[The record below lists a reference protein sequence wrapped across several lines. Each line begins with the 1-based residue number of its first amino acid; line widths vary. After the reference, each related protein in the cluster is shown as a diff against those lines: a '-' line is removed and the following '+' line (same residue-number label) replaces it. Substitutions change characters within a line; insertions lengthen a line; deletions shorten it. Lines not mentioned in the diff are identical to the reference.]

1 MQDFKI
7 YFTSDVHGKLLP
19 VDYQTGRPRRR
30 GLMDIAA
37 ELKKDGNT
45 IVCDGGDALQ
55 GSALMQ
61 YYLEHRERFPLHPM
75 AYGFRAMGLEVFT
88 LGNHDFNFGYEV
100 LRDYLHAVNA
110 VCVCANVEDGREE
123 LGLRKSWIKTLENG
137 LRIGFTGVVTDYVNL
152 WEKPAHL
159 AALKVTDPILAAEA
173 ALEELKGSCDVTV
186 CIYHGGFE
194 RDLVSGRK
202 LTESRENV
210 ACELA
215 ERLDFDILLTG
226 HQHMS
231 VPGVLL
237 NGTFSVQPPNDADK
251 YIEIQASLNPDSRR
265 LHCEGQLKTVST
277 DCSEADYA
285 ALLPLE
291 NETEAWLDQEIG
303 RLSAEITAESKL
315 ALAVHGSQLAALFNE
330 IMLENYPADFACC
343 SLGNEPIGLPQSVSI
358 RAVYAAYQFANT
370 LTVKKVT
377 KAVLKAC
384 LERCA
389 AYLELDENG
398 GIYIGDTFLQ
408 PKIEHYNYDFFAGL
422 DYAFDLRKPHGERV
436 AWLRKLDGT
445 ELSDTDEYTLV
456 TSDYRATGTGG
467 YAALGACEAAFSGAD
482 NMQDLIVDFIRRQ
495 PEIQLPMNYRFQLL
509 V

>member
-1 MQDFKI
+1 MQEFKI
-7 YFTSDVHGKLLP
+7 YFTSDVHGKVLP
-19 VDYQTGRPRRR
+19 VDYQTGKPRRR

-37 ELKKDGNT
+37 ELEKDSNT

-61 YYLEHRERFPLHPM
+61 YYLEHQERFPLHPV
-75 AYGFRAMGLEVFT
+75 AFGFRAMGLEVFT
-88 LGNHDFNFGYEV
+88 LGNHDFNFGYDV
-100 LRDYLHAVNA
+100 LRDYLREVNA
-110 VCVCANVEDGREE
+110 VCVCANVEDRRGE
-123 LGLRKSWIKTLENG
+123 LGLKKTWIKTLENG

-152 WEKPAHL
+152 WEKTEHL
-159 AALKVTDPILAAEA
+159 AELKVSDPIPAAEA
-173 ALEELKGSCDVTV
+173 ALKELTGKCDVTV
-186 CIYHGGFE
+186 CIYHGGYE

-215 ERLDFDILLTG
+215 EKLDFDILLTG
-226 HQHMS
+226 HQHMA
-231 VPGVLL
+231 VPGVML
-237 NGTFSVQPPNDADK
+237 NGTFSVQPPNDADR
-251 YIEIQASLNPDSRR
+251 YIEIKAALKNDG
-265 LHCEGQLKTVST
+265 LHCEGTLKTISA

-291 NETEAWLDQEIG
+291 QQTENWLDQEIG
-303 RLSAEITAESKL
+303 KLSEAIPAESKL
-315 ALAVHGSQLAALFNE
+315 ALGVHGSALAALFNE
-330 IMLENYPADFACC
+330 IMLKNYPADFACC
-343 SLGNEPIGLPQSVSI
+343 SLGNDPIGLPSSVSI
-358 RAVYAAYQFANT
+358 RSVYAAYQFANT

-389 AYLELDENG
+389 SYLELNENG
-398 GIYIGDTFLQ
+398 EIYIGDTFLQ

-436 AWLRKLDGT
+436 AWIRSLDGT
-445 ELSDTDEYTLV
+445 ELRDDESYTLV

-467 YAALGACEAAFSGAD
+467 YEALGECETVFSGAD
-482 NMQDLIVDFIRRQ
+482 NMQDLIVEYIRQQ
-495 PEIQLPMNYRFQLL
+495 PELHVPDNYRFRLL